1 MFRKYIETKFK
12 YIGMTFFVLFIFFVS
27 AVLYHVPIKAVI
39 YPIILCIVFN
49 SIFLY
54 CDYYKARIKHN
65 KIINL
70 TNNAENVVFNLPEME
85 SLEEEAYQKLVS
97 ILDQERR
104 EKETDALW
112 KYNDMTEYY
121 TLWAHQIKTPI
132 ASMRLTLQNEDSRS
146 ARVIASDLSRIE
158 QYVVM
163 VLASL
168 RLESP
173 SGDYI
178 FKEYDL
184 DEILKNSIKRFSS
197 EFILRKIAL
206 VYEPVNYKLIVDE
219 KWFSFVIEQI
229 LSNALKY
236 TTKGNISIYM
246 EGDTLCISDTGIGIQ
261 AEDLPRVFE
270 RGYTGLNGRIDK
282 KASGIGLYLCKE
294 ICNKISIGISIESC
308 VDKGTTVKFDLH
320 RYNLTK
326 E

>member
-1 MFRKYIETKFK
+1 MFRKYIRTKLK
-12 YIGMTFFVLFIFFVS
+12 YILMTLLILLIFFIS
-27 AVLYHVPIKAVI
+27 AVLYHVPVKAVI
-39 YPIILCIVFN
+39 YPIVLGIIFNILFYG
-49 SIFLY
+49 S
-54 CDYYKARIKHN
+54 DYYKARLKHN
-65 KIINL
+65 TIMNL
-70 TNNAENVVFNLPEME
+70 TTNAENVIFNLPETE
-85 SLEEEAYQKLVS
+85 SLEEEDYQELISV
-97 ILDQERR
+97 LDKERR
-104 EKETDALW
+104 DKETEALW

-146 ARVIASDLSRIE
+146 ARIVASDLSRIE
-158 QYVVM
+158 QYVEM
-163 VLASL
+163 VLAYL

-173 SGDYI
+173 SGDYV

-184 DEILKNSIKRFSS
+184 DEILKNAIKRFSS
-197 EFILRKIAL
+197 EFILRKIGL

-219 KWFSFVIEQI
+219 KWFTFVIEQI

-236 TTKGNISIYM
+236 TAKGNISIYM

-270 RGYTGLNGRIDK
+270 RGYTGLNGRTDK

-294 ICNKISIGISIESC
+294 ICKKISIGISIESC
-308 VDKGTTVKFDLH
+308 VNKGTTVKFDLH